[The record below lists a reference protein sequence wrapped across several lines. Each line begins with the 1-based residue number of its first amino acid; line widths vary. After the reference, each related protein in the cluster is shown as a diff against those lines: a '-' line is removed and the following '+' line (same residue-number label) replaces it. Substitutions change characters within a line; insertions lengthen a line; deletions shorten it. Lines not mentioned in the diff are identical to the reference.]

1 MRLAGTDLVASVMD
15 VVRPS
20 HGQTRIDG
28 LRIHDSW
35 SCTVDRCA
43 TLSAN
48 RDVIRRHCSRTHPQN
63 PSVSNVR
70 QYPSAVA
77 SARQCLQVSRGGRR
91 ERGQETR
98 REPISSVG
106 GQAENVVH

>member
-1 MRLAGTDLVASVMD
+1 MASVTD
-15 VVRPS
+15 VVRPA

-28 LRIHDSW
+28 LRIDDSW

-43 TLSAN
+43 TLSTN
-48 RDVIRRHCSRTHPQN
+48 RDVIRRHCSRAHRQN
-63 PSVSNVR
+63 PSVSTNIR

-77 SARQCLQVSRGGRR
+77 SARQCLQMSRGGVR

-98 REPISSVG
+98 RELIS
-106 GQAENVVH
+106 